1 LISNDQTSIENTL
14 KAIQGMMISRKRA
27 TAITKSMIAQAHQ
40 EDPPSVIYGHAGQLY
55 GLNHGNHHQCSA
67 YYMYI
72 LYIVLI
78 GNGWGT
84 STNILPESFI
94 TFIAD
99 VIGFMMDVVIVTG
112 KSRENR

>member
-1 LISNDQTSIENTL
+1 
-14 KAIQGMMISRKRA
+14 
-27 TAITKSMIAQAHQ
+27 
-40 EDPPSVIYGHAGQLY
+40 
-55 GLNHGNHHQCSA
+55 
-67 YYMYI
+67 
-72 LYIVLI
+72 LI

-84 STNILPESFI
+84 STEMLPESFI